1 MHIHELMA
9 KLAMVEGEFR
19 TKHGCAPSQPQLASL
34 VGITAE
40 KLEMLR
46 KVCAA
51 VTHSSA
57 STQPQPSIDGCGCF
71 RSRCAFMRRLQPL
84 SIAAAVFRA
93 NSLTMRHGWSTAVWQ
108 DSAMN
113 CMLLTGPLLSSVRQ
127 LLRVLSWSAPPPYG
141 GVHPCICAVVSSMP

>member
-46 KVCAA
+46 KVCMT
-51 VTHSSA
+51 V
-57 STQPQPSIDGCGCF
+57 
-71 RSRCAFMRRLQPL
+71 
-84 SIAAAVFRA
+84 
-93 NSLTMRHGWSTAVWQ
+93 
-108 DSAMN
+108 
-113 CMLLTGPLLSSVRQ
+113 
-127 LLRVLSWSAPPPYG
+127 
-141 GVHPCICAVVSSMP
+141 